1 MKKNIYLILTLLM
14 TLFIGTASA
23 QVTTSSISGQVTD
36 DSGETLPGAT
46 VIAVHVPSGT
56 QYACITNENGRYF
69 IQGMRPGGPY
79 TITYSF
85 VGLNN
90 EIFNDVQLSLGED
103 AKYNAQLRA
112 NTTELKE
119 VVVVGENKFD
129 ANKTGAGSRV
139 TNEDI
144 QNLPSISHSVA
155 DAARLNPQITI
166 SQNGAMSF
174 AGTHN
179 RYNSFQVDGAMN
191 NDVFGLTASGSN
203 GGMAD
208 AQPISMET
216 IEQIQVSVAPF
227 DVRQSG
233 FTGGSVNAVTKS
245 GTNNFHGSIYANWLN
260 ESLIGNNY
268 TLMNGKKCEKY
279 QDELEY
285 RIGATV
291 GGPIIKN
298 KIFFFV
304 NYETTDK
311 EYPDNYG
318 LGSAA
323 SKVGVA
329 EANEIMQKLTELGY
343 TGTYANKDNYT
354 KSEKAGIKLD
364 FNIGSRHKAA
374 FSWRIVDAKS
384 LRYNNSATS
393 LNTNDY
399 LMDYTSTTNTFAAE
413 LQSRFTDKLSNE
425 FKTSYV
431 RVRDSRDPF
440 GTFPMISISNVSDG
454 SINIGTERSS
464 GANGL
469 DQDIFTVTDNFTWYK
484 GKHTI
489 TFGTHNE
496 FYKFGNIFIQDIYG
510 TYYFNSPEYF
520 IAFANGHATT
530 TVEDQSG
537 NISEVNTLNR
547 YRYGSANVDVTGDPL
562 WKAKFGA
569 GQVGFYVQDKWS
581 VTNDI
586 DLTYGIRMDIPLF
599 FDTPTANEPFNQY
612 AKEQGWNVETN
623 HKLSSSPMWSPRVGF
638 RWEINGNRNYV
649 LRGGVGVFTGR
660 IPFVWLSNNF
670 SNTGIQLSTFDVQ
683 SKYNAKDMEQLTFI
697 TDPNGQKANTDK
709 LSASGSQT
717 INVFTKDFKF
727 AQSLRY
733 NLALDF
739 ALGGIDW
746 TAEWLYS
753 RSINDVI
760 YYNYAY
766 DVDGQKNLSGVIKDN
781 DYDDRTYMK
790 KITGGTPFSNIYV
803 LDNTN
808 DGHSYSLSF
817 SGKKKFN
824 FGLSLTAS
832 YTHTNSVSVSSGTS
846 SVAQSNYNYNY
857 IRRNPNNPEIG
868 RSAYNF
874 PHRVTASVTYAKEY
888 AKHWK
893 STVSLIYTGTS
904 GAPYCLYYNG
914 DLNGDGSNSNDLLF
928 IPTDEQ
934 LDKMEFLVDDKG
946 KYTPEQQRANMK
958 AWLAADDY
966 LSEHRGEYYERFAD
980 NEDFEHHFDFH
991 FAQQFKFNA
1000 GKRTHTIEFTFDI
1013 LNISN
1018 MFSSEWGRY
1027 GSTAGSYAY
1036 YNPVTFDA
1044 KNRKYQFLH
1053 DANYNMR
1060 SYSDYY
1066 SRWRGQ
1072 IGLKYIF

>member
-23 QVTTSSISGQVTD
+23 QVTTSSLSGQVTD

-90 EIFNDVQLSLGED
+90 EVFNDVQLSLGED
-103 AKYNAQLRA
+103 AKYNAQLKA

-119 VVVVGENKFD
+119 VVVVGQNKFD

-166 SQNGAMSF
+166 SQSGAMSF
-174 AGTHN
+174 AGTSN

-191 NDVFGLTASGSN
+191 NDVFGLTDNGSN
-203 GGMAD
+203 GGQAGT
-208 AQPISMET
+208 QPISMES

-233 FTGGSVNAVTKS
+233 FTGGAVNAVTKS
-245 GTNNFHGSIYANWLN
+245 GTNEFHGSLYANWLN

-268 TLMNGKKCEKY
+268 TLMNGKKCDKY
-279 QDELEY
+279 RDELEY
-285 RIGATV
+285 RLGATV

-298 KIFFFV
+298 KVFFFA
-304 NYETTDK
+304 NFENSDK
-311 EYPDNYG
+311 EYPCNYAI
-318 LGSAA
+318 GSAA
-323 SKVGVA
+323 SKVDA
-329 EANEIMQKLTELGY
+329 DKANHILDILQKKGY
-343 TGTYANKDNYT
+343 TGSFDSKDNYT
-354 KSEKAGIKLD
+354 KSNKAGLKLD
-364 FNIGSRHKAA
+364 FNIGTRHKASI
-374 FSWRIVDAKS
+374 SWRMVDAKQ
-384 LRYNNSATS
+384 LNKNSGASS
-393 LNTNDY
+393 LNASDHMY
-399 LMDYTSTTNTFAAE
+399 DFTSKTHTFTAE
-413 LQSRFTDKLSNE
+413 LQSRFSNKFSNE
-425 FKTSYV
+425 LKASYV
-431 RVRDSRDPF
+431 RVRDKRDPS
-440 GTFPMISISNVSDG
+440 GAFPMISISNVGGG
-454 SINIGTERSS
+454 SVNIGCERSS
-464 GANGL
+464 AANGL
-469 DQDIFTVTDNFTWYK
+469 DQDIFTVTDNFTWYN
-484 GKHTI
+484 GNHTI
-489 TFGTHNE
+489 TLGTHNE
-496 FYKFGNIFIQDIYG
+496 FYKFGNLFIQDYYG
-510 TYYFNSPEYF
+510 TYYFDNPDYF
-520 IAFANGHATT
+520 EAFANGNATIEVDGKT
-530 TVEDQSG
+530 
-537 NISEVNTLNR
+537 VNTLKQ
-547 YRYGSANVDVTGDPL
+547 YRFGTANTDITGTRHWIPE
-562 WKAKFGA
+562 FGA
-569 GQVGFYVQDKWS
+569 GQLGFYAQDKWA

-586 DLTYGIRMDIPLF
+586 DLTYGLRVDIPLF
-599 FDTPTANEPFNQY
+599 FDEPTANEPFNQY
-612 AKEQGWNVETN
+612 AEEQGWGVKTN
-623 HKLSSSPMWSPRVGF
+623 HKLSSSPMWSPRLGF

-649 LRGGVGVFTGR
+649 LRGGVGIFTGR

-670 SNTGIQLSTFDVQ
+670 SNTGIQLATYNT
-683 SKYNAKDMEQLTFI
+683 SKATDLEKLTLI
-697 TDPNGQKANTDK
+697 TDPEGQEANTAQLK
-709 LSASGSQT
+709 AGGSQT
-717 INVFTKDFKF
+717 INVFSKDFKF

-733 NLALDF
+733 NLAFDF
-739 ALGGIDW
+739 NLGGIDW

-753 RSINDVI
+753 QSLNDVI

-766 DVDGQKNLSGVIKDN
+766 DVDGQKNLTGVLTDQT
-781 DYDDRTYMK
+781 YDDRAYMK
-790 KITGGTPFSNIYV
+790 KVTDGTAFSNIYV

-808 DGHSYSLSF
+808 SGHTYSLSF
-817 SGKKKFN
+817 SGKKQFN
-824 FGLSLTAS
+824 FGLTLTAA
-832 YTHTNSVSVSSGTS
+832 YTLTNSKSVNSGTS

-857 IRRNPNNPEIG
+857 TRRNPNNPEIG
-868 RSAYNF
+868 NSAYNF

-893 STVSLIYTGTS
+893 STVSLIYTGSS
-904 GAPYCLYYNG
+904 GAPYSIYYNG
-914 DLNGDGSNSNDLLF
+914 DLNGDGVTGNDLLY
-928 IPTDEQ
+928 IPTKAQ
-934 LDKMEFLVDDKG
+934 LDEMPFLATKD
-946 KYTPEQQRANMK
+946 YTAEQQKENMN
-958 AWLAADDY
+958 AWIENDDY
-966 LSEHRGEYYERFAD
+966 LKNHRGEYYDRYCD

-1000 GKRTHTIEFTFDI
+1000 GKRVHTIEFSFDI

-1027 GSTAGSYAY
+1027 ASASGSYTY
-1036 YNPVTFDA
+1036 YSPVTFNN
-1044 KNRKYQFLH
+1044 KSNQYQFLH
-1053 DANYNMR
+1053 PADYNMR